1 MKVNTSGY
9 HPQTNGSVE
18 RMHAMMEDMLAA
30 YARDD
35 QANWDLWIPYVQ
47 FAMNTSNHATTHHT
61 PFYLLYG
68 HEARLPSELREL
80 YPHDGLTSTLVVEL
94 VQRLQEAYEIVRFH
108 RQQSGEQSAQRY
120 NTGRR
125 VVSYEPHTM
134 VWLFVPSVRRG
145 QSPKLA
151 AFWQGPYEVLEKS
164 NDGLNYKL
172 LDRTAAAGFRGRKLE
187 QTVHV
192 NRLKP
197 FITRATKP
205 TEVPAISANDAFD
218 DSRDIPAYI
227 AQQIERLQLDADRAA
242 EAVRLEQEPA
252 EPVYIPQRKILLRN
266 N

>member
-1 MKVNTSGY
+1 
-9 HPQTNGSVE
+9 
-18 RMHAMMEDMLAA
+18 
-30 YARDD
+30 
-35 QANWDLWIPYVQ
+35 
-47 FAMNTSNHATTHHT
+47 MNTSNHATTHHT

-197 FITRATKP
+197 LSRVQPNPRRSPPYRPMMPLMTPEISLRILRSRSSACNSTP
-205 TEVPAISANDAFD
+205 TWQLRLSGSSKSQRNRFTFRSAKF
-218 DSRDIPAYI
+218 
-227 AQQIERLQLDADRAA
+227 
-242 EAVRLEQEPA
+242 
-252 EPVYIPQRKILLRN
+252 LLRIN
-266 N
+266 